1 MKSMCLNSWKIFV
14 CLILAAGFLNAQ
26 TRGKISGRVY
36 DAKSEQPLVGANVVI
51 VGQEMGAATDADG
64 NFTILRVYPGAYEL
78 KVSYIGYATAT
89 VQDVRVYVDRTT
101 FLEIP
106 MSVKGVEM
114 EEVVVTAEKPVIVRD
129 KTFSSSSVDY
139 EEIEKT
145 PAEGM
150 RDIMELNT
158 SFQQNPNGTYSLRG
172 GGSFDINFMIDG
184 VTQENS
190 NTGVPGTN
198 YMGERANTSWKYDF
212 NPLGIKQMELIS
224 GGFSAE
230 YGNAQ
235 SGVVKIVTK
244 EGSPEFQGEV
254 RLEYRAPGKYH
265 FGDYLYSKNQ
275 FEWQRWGQLEAWF
288 KANYFQL
295 PQDQQIGDPY
305 TENGVP
311 YNLYTYNE
319 TTGTYE
325 PYRISLKD
333 SLAADYYNQW
343 LSNRTP
349 EGESMDVAENFTW
362 IQVYDTTESGI
373 VPAYRKKWQLS
384 SVTNDENL
392 LGVYDYRDLAY
403 KRLLFG
409 FGGPIGKLPGW
420 TFFLSGEKRK
430 KPTRLPTNEQYTDY
444 DNINLTTVSKLGEK
458 LTLRSMFQYQ
468 HNRSGIFSG
477 SDDVRWASPVGSLS
491 FHSGQHKYLLITVP
505 PKDEF
510 AWIQSFNFTYLFTPD
525 AFFDLTLSNTYERYE
540 VNTTPLSTKWQ
551 VPQGNWDEGY
561 TRLVWDPSATSYNQ
575 DVRTH
580 IWAVRGDYVNQITH
594 NHQLKTGFQATSRN
608 MHYSSVSSAYVNAF
622 IYKTGFA
629 EYYKAKPLTL
639 AAYIQ
644 DRMEYKGMIANLGLR
659 ADAFNNF
666 TDVPVDEWNP
676 LYMGTGANAI
686 GDPETE
692 PSTFHVAF
700 SPRAG
705 LSFPIGEAT
714 AFRLQYGHFYAVPN
728 FRHTLSKSTYQGW
741 IMYGNANLGFLKT
754 ISYEFGV
761 QHSLWGTH
769 KLDVVAYYKDM
780 TRQTTNIR
788 RHFPT
793 GSVGRSATDP
803 YAATYVNTGFG
814 TSKGIEVEFEKHSA
828 GRLKY
833 RFKYT
838 LSRTSGGVYGPSEIW
853 DEDDPNRPYS
863 ERKYIQRAN
872 DNITSLDK
880 THALSAVLSY
890 GFGYK
895 EGMNLWGFYPFQYF
909 SAALTYSV
917 RSGVPYTL
925 VETYE
930 QTFNLT
936 NNRRYPMEYE
946 TNLSLSKV
954 FRLFGYRT
962 TLSCRID
969 NLFNNKWLTPFDPW
983 VEADDLLTWVNTS
996 KTTEDDPYKY
1006 FRVYRN
1012 IPRQIFFTFWVSF

>member
-1 MKSMCLNSWKIFV
+1 
-14 CLILAAGFLNAQ
+14 
-26 TRGKISGRVY
+26 
-36 DAKSEQPLVGANVVI
+36 
-51 VGQEMGAATDADG
+51 
-64 NFTILRVYPGAYEL
+64 
-78 KVSYIGYATAT
+78 
-89 VQDVRVYVDRTT
+89 
-101 FLEIP
+101 
-106 MSVKGVEM
+106 
-114 EEVVVTAEKPVIVRD
+114 
-129 KTFSSSSVDY
+129 
-139 EEIEKT
+139 
-145 PAEGM
+145 
-150 RDIMELNT
+150 
-158 SFQQNPNGTYSLRG
+158 
-172 GGSFDINFMIDG
+172 
-184 VTQENS
+184 
-190 NTGVPGTN
+190 
-198 YMGERANTSWKYDF
+198 
-212 NPLGIKQMELIS
+212 
-224 GGFSAE
+224 
-230 YGNAQ
+230 
-235 SGVVKIVTK
+235 
-244 EGSPEFQGEV
+244 
-254 RLEYRAPGKYH
+254 
-265 FGDYLYSKNQ
+265 
-275 FEWQRWGQLEAWF
+275 
-288 KANYFQL
+288 
-295 PQDQQIGDPY
+295 
-305 TENGVP
+305 
-311 YNLYTYNE
+311 
-319 TTGTYE
+319 
-325 PYRISLKD
+325 
-333 SLAADYYNQW
+333 
-343 LSNRTP
+343 
-349 EGESMDVAENFTW
+349 
-362 IQVYDTTESGI
+362 
-373 VPAYRKKWQLS
+373 
-384 SVTNDENL
+384 
-392 LGVYDYRDLAY
+392 
-403 KRLLFG
+403 
-409 FGGPIGKLPGW
+409 
-420 TFFLSGEKRK
+420 
-430 KPTRLPTNEQYTDY
+430 
-444 DNINLTTVSKLGEK
+444 
-458 LTLRSMFQYQ
+458 
-468 HNRSGIFSG
+468 
-477 SDDVRWASPVGSLS
+477 
-491 FHSGQHKYLLITVP
+491 
-505 PKDEF
+505 
-510 AWIQSFNFTYLFTPD
+510 
-525 AFFDLTLSNTYERYE
+525 
-540 VNTTPLSTKWQ
+540 
-551 VPQGNWDEGY
+551 
-561 TRLVWDPSATSYNQ
+561 
-575 DVRTH
+575 
-580 IWAVRGDYVNQITH
+580 
-594 NHQLKTGFQATSRN
+594 

-666 TDVPVDEWNP
+666 TDVPADEWNP

-692 PSTFHVAF
+692 PSIFHVAL

-853 DEDDPNRPYS
+853 AEDDPNRPYS
-863 ERKYIQRAN
+863 DRKYIQRAN

-895 EGMNLWGFYPFQYF
+895 EGMSLWGFYPFQYF

-983 VEADDLLTWVNTS
+983 AEADDLLTWVNTS
-996 KTTEDDPYKY
+996 KTAEDDPYKY

-1012 IPRQIFFTFWVSF
+1012 IPRQIFFTFGVSF